1 MSDKEVEHTEPAAL
15 EPSDDSIYAAQVKP
29 PETNKPSPMMW
40 FGMGGLVI
48 AALMV
53 IFVLPSLVTEYE
65 LPLERRVDVT
75 TLQQAAVEPD
85 PEDTVSPFEE
95 AQRSIQRKEAQ
106 DVLAELLEIQG
117 QLDTFE
123 VTEWGQE
130 SFEAALEIASIG
142 DEYYR
147 TQDFVLASQS
157 YSDGRDQLSDLLET
171 VPSVHQQMLIEGE
184 NALNAANAELALDR
198 YSLARVLDPQSEV
211 AQIGIQRARALE
223 EVTALFVQAQE
234 LREDGE
240 LNAARDIYIRITE
253 LDNYNEQAPALI
265 AEVDAQLI
273 DDEFNRIMSEGY
285 SQLENEDPQA
295 AIAAFQRAANLGIRR
310 DEAQAAIVQTETEV
324 ANAEINALRATIND
338 AESEE
343 SWQVAVDAYNEVLT
357 IDANLLFAV
366 QGLDYAG
373 KRAQLDSLLEQAN
386 NNPERF
392 SEDAV
397 YQQTLDVYFTGRGI
411 ENPGPRLVGQLDK
424 LEGLLETSQIP
435 ITVQLVSDAITDVTL
450 QRIGNLGTFEQTSL
464 ELKPGRYV
472 AVGRRP
478 GFRDV
483 REEFVVGFGQTPDS
497 VIVRCEERVVT
508 TSGR

>member
-1 MSDKEVEHTEPAAL
+1 MSDKEVEQTEPAAL
-15 EPSDDSIYAAQVKP
+15 EPSDHSIYAAQVKP

-48 AALMV
+48 AALVV

-75 TLQQAAVEPD
+75 TQQQAAIEPD

-130 SFEAALEIASIG
+130 SFEAALEVASIG

-157 YSDGRDQLSDLLET
+157 YSDGKDQLTALLES

-198 YSLARVLDPQSEV
+198 YSLARVLDPQSEA
-211 AQIGIQRARALE
+211 AQIGIQRARVLE
-223 EVTALFVQAQE
+223 EVTALLAEAQE

-240 LNAARDIYIRITE
+240 LNSARDIYVRITE

-265 AEVDAQLI
+265 AEVDVQLV

-324 ANAEINALRATIND
+324 ANAEINSLRATIND

-343 SWQVAVDAYNEVLT
+343 SWQIAVDAYNEVLA
-357 IDANLLFAV
+357 IDSNLLFAV

-435 ITVQLVSDAITDVTL
+435 IRIQLVSDAITDVTL
-450 QRIGNLGTFEQTSL
+450 LRIGNLGTFEQTSL

-483 REEFVVGFGQTPDS
+483 REEFVVGFGQTPDA

>member
-1 MSDKEVEHTEPAAL
+1 
-15 EPSDDSIYAAQVKP
+15 
-29 PETNKPSPMMW
+29 
-40 FGMGGLVI
+40 MGGLVL
-48 AALMV
+48 AALLV

-75 TLQQAAVEPD
+75 PVQQAAAVPD

-117 QLDTFE
+117 QLDTYE
-123 VTEWGQE
+123 VAEWGQE
-130 SFEAALEIASIG
+130 SFEAALEVASIG

-147 TQDFVLASQS
+147 TQDFILASQS
-157 YSDGRDQLSDLLET
+157 YRDGRDQLSALLET

-184 NALNAANAELALDR
+184 NALNSSDAERALDR
-198 YSLARVLDPQSEV
+198 YSLARVLDPQSED
-211 AQIGIQRARALE
+211 AQIGIQRARTLE
-223 EVTALFVQAQE
+223 EVIGLLTEAQE
-234 LREDGE
+234 LRDDGE
-240 LNAARDIYIRITE
+240 LRAARDIYTRIAE
-253 LDNYNEQAPALI
+253 LDSYNEQAPVLI
-265 AEVDAQLI
+265 AEVDAQLV

-285 SQLENEDPQA
+285 SQLEGDDPQA
-295 AIAAFQRAANLGIRR
+295 AIAAFQRAANLGIRQ

-324 ANAEINALRATIND
+324 ANSEINILRRTIEE
-338 AESEE
+338 AEGQE
-343 SWQVAVDAYNEVLT
+343 SWQLAVDAYNDVLA
-357 IDANLLFAV
+357 IDANLLFAI

-373 KRAQLDSLLEQAN
+373 KRAQLDALLEQAN

-397 YQQTLDVYFTGRGI
+397 YQQTIDVYFTGRGI

-435 ITVQLVSDAITDVTL
+435 VTIQLVSDAITDVTL
-450 QRIGNLGTFEQTSL
+450 LRIGNLGTFEQTSL

-483 REEFVVGFGQTPDS
+483 REEFVVGFGQTPDA
-497 VIVRCEERVVT
+497 VVVRCEERVVT